1 MAKWKKELGDF
12 IDYAEERP
20 TLMIK
25 YLQDSGK
32 NYSMAVTKDE
42 LNLYFT
48 DAMQAI
54 YDYRESQK

>member
-1 MAKWKKELGDF
+1 
-12 IDYAEERP
+12 
-20 TLMIK
+20 MIK